1 MKTNK
6 NKYFYLIILTLLS
19 LFVYFSNSY
28 YKKSEKEKIEYKQ
41 TIKSLSVENTKLNKL
56 NIELSLKVKE
66 YQNKDIEIIEEK
78 NKDGSSKKITRIKEN
93 KGKDLNSNVNV
104 KKEDLN
110 LSKKEEVL
118 IKEDYKK
125 DKEKIEEKKTNYII
139 PLMIVG
145 GLVLCFSTGV
155 CIF

>member
-110 LSKKEEVL
+110 ISKKEEVL

-125 DKEKIEEKKTNYII
+125 DKEKIEEKKTNYIV
-139 PLMIVG
+139 PLLIIGSV
-145 GLVLCFSTGV
+145 VLCFGTGICV
-155 CIF
+155 F